1 MKKTGARWERIG
13 WAQALSEIS
22 TRLLALKAKYG
33 PEALGI
39 FTGSIGV
46 ENMEMQGLSQRFRAA
61 FGTPNFVSVESVCY
75 RMRIRTR
82 QITFGRYPT
91 EEYDSR
97 LYILWGHNPE
107 SSDLPLKI
115 HMAENRRRGAR
126 LVVIDPK
133 RIPLADGADMYLR
146 VRPGTDGALAL
157 AMIHVIVNEGLYDRD
172 FVERYTSGFEK
183 LVPHIQQYPPEWAQE
198 ITGVNADDIRKLAR
212 LFAGTKGASIFQ
224 GICSLDQTANGTQN
238 SRAIAILQTITGNI
252 NVPGGWVIS
261 PRPRLGKV
269 EMEGP
274 PPLGHDRYP
283 IVSELWGR
291 KAPYGVVTL
300 VPEIIPQQIKS
311 FVVLG
316 GNPLVSMADSN
327 AFRNAFR
334 RLELLVVHDLFMSE
348 TAREA
353 DYVLPACSH
362 LEKWGVAYTYNVDHC
377 LPYLMLRK
385 KAIEPLG
392 ESWSEWRLIT
402 ELAGKLGLG
411 ELFPWKSEEELVAF
425 ELAPS
430 GLSFDHLLHGR
441 PAGAYYQQKEYGIG
455 DRTFPTPSGKI
466 EIYSPALE
474 QVGADPLPTYAAPHQ
489 SSASTSKLAGEYPLT
504 LCTGSRS
511 LYYTH
516 SQFRNVTSLRK
527 EDPEPLAE
535 LAAGTA
541 KRYGVKIGDMVII
554 ETPRG
559 RVKMKANISDR
570 VGEGVILVPH
580 GWPGE
585 ANANLLTDTDSRES
599 VMGYPEMKALRCRIR
614 TAKTAA
620 PEEFADPR
628 SHRESAPL
636 QAAVAAL

>member
-1 MKKTGARWERIG
+1 M
-13 WAQALSEIS
+13 
-22 TRLLALKAKYG
+22 
-33 PEALGI
+33 
-39 FTGSIGV
+39 
-46 ENMEMQGLSQRFRAA
+46 
-61 FGTPNFVSVESVCY
+61 
-75 RMRIRTR
+75 
-82 QITFGRYPT
+82 T
-91 EEYDSR
+91 E
-97 LYILWGHNPE
+97 
-107 SSDLPLKI
+107 
-115 HMAENRRRGAR
+115 
-126 LVVIDPK
+126 
-133 RIPLADGADMYLR
+133 
-146 VRPGTDGALAL
+146 
-157 AMIHVIVNEGLYDRD
+157 
-172 FVERYTSGFEK
+172 
-183 LVPHIQQYPPEWAQE
+183 
-198 ITGVNADDIRKLAR
+198 
-212 LFAGTKGASIFQ
+212 
-224 GICSLDQTANGTQN
+224 
-238 SRAIAILQTITGNI
+238 
-252 NVPGGWVIS
+252 
-261 PRPRLGKV
+261 
-269 EMEGP
+269 
-274 PPLGHDRYP
+274 YP

-327 AFRNAFR
+327 AFRDAFR
-334 RLELLVVHDLFMSE
+334 RLDLLVVHDLFMSE
-348 TAREA
+348 TAQAA

-411 ELFPWKSEEELVAF
+411 ALFPWKSEEEMVAF

-430 GLSFDHLLHGR
+430 GLSFDHLRYDR

-474 QVGADPLPTYAAPHQ
+474 QVGADPLPTYTAPHQ
-489 SSASTSKLAGEYPLT
+489 NAASTPELAGEYPLT

-541 KRYGVKIGDMVII
+541 RRYGVKTGDMVII

-559 RVKMKANISDR
+559 RVKMRASISDR

-585 ANANLLTDTDSRES
+585 ANANLLTDTNSRES
-599 VMGYPEMKALRCRIR
+599 VMGYPEMKALACRIR
-614 TAKTAA
+614 TAKPKPQSPGQCLPSSRSSEMPKGSGRVVSADADGEPSQPVGTRSPAA
-620 PEEFADPR
+620 AGRPANLNR
-628 SHRESAPL
+628 
-636 QAAVAAL
+636 